1 MKMNFKI
8 VDKKKMD
15 KNTLR
20 GLFSLT
26 VGPLKIEGFTYHLK
40 GDSSWI
46 GLPAKEYLDRE
57 TGEKKYWPIVRIED
71 KDRYASFQ
79 KWAKSQVA
87 EIFKPQIDGR
97 TQQYEDDDIPF

>member
-1 MKMNFKI
+1 MNFNITDTKP
-8 VDKKKMD
+8 MD

-20 GLFSLT
+20 GLFTLM
-26 VGPLKIEGFTYHLK
+26 VGPLKIEGFTYHVK
-40 GDSSWI
+40 NDKSWI
-46 GLPAKEYLDRE
+46 GFPAKEYFDKE
-57 TGEKKYWPIVRIED
+57 SGEKKYWPMIRIED

-97 TQQYEDDDIPF
+97 TQQHEDDDIPF